1 MEVFEGDGYWVAKGL
16 CTSLLKAILCLCVTR
31 FWVSGSWTWDLYI
44 DLRLSSCTVGY
55 LICARKF
62 SPAFLI
68 KVAAS

>member
-1 MEVFEGDGYWVAKGL
+1 MHESVEGYIMPLCYKVLGFRVLDLGL
-16 CTSLLKAILCLCVTR
+16 I
-31 FWVSGSWTWDLYI
+31 YI